1 MKHQL
6 DESMLT
12 NPCSHISMWVM
23 LVICPQCKAQYQ
35 LGSVIKNAILV
46 CHRCGDEFNV
56 EEQPIQHISDDEPSL
71 FEGNTPPPSPE
82 DIVEATAFE
91 TPAFIDDEASISD
104 NQATISPR
112 RKQAHMW
119 PWLIF
124 VLICVAG
131 LGLWKNQSSWLEQPW
146 ARSLMMNLKLP
157 VTFNP
162 NDWSIA
168 TDNLQSQWVK
178 RQDDSR
184 ILLISG
190 YIHNRLLSDQL
201 APPLRINFHE
211 VPNGPILSTYIMP
224 ITEPPSLPQIRHAP
238 FVSPDID
245 SVPIAAGGMRAFT
258 LVIENAPEDSRE
270 FTLGIAT
277 PTTL

>member
-1 MKHQL
+1 MKHQH

-56 EEQPIQHISDDEPSL
+56 EEQPIQHISDAEPSL
-71 FEGNTPPPSPE
+71 FEGNTSPPPSPE
-82 DIVEATAFE
+82 DIARAPVL
-91 TPAFIDDEASISD
+91 IDADASISA
-104 NQATISPR
+104 NQATLSPR
-112 RKQAHMW
+112 RKQAHIW

-131 LGLWKNQSSWLEQPW
+131 LGVWKNKNSWLEQPW

-157 VTFNP
+157 VTFNA

-168 TDNLQSQWVK
+168 TDSLHSQWVN

-190 YIHNRLLSDQL
+190 YIHNQLLSDQL

-211 VPNGPILSTYIMP
+211 VPNGPILISYIMP

-238 FVSPDID
+238 FLSPDID

-258 LVIENAPEDSRE
+258 LIIENPPEDSRE

-277 PTTL
+277 PTAL

>member
-1 MKHQL
+1 MSHQY

-46 CHRCGDEFNV
+46 CHRCGDEFDV
-56 EEQPIQHISDDEPSL
+56 EAQPEQDILNDEPSL
-71 FEGNTPPPSPE
+71 FEGNPSPSFPE
-82 DIVEATAFE
+82 ERVDIPTPTDAE
-91 TPAFIDDEASISD
+91 TPMPA
-104 NQATISPR
+104 NQSTLSPR
-112 RKQAHMW
+112 RKQAHIW

-124 VLICVAG
+124 VLLCIAG
-131 LGLWKNQSSWLEQPW
+131 LGVWKNQHLWLEQPW

-157 VTFNP
+157 VTFNA

-168 TDNLQSQWVK
+168 TNSLHSQWIN

-190 YIHNRLLSDQL
+190 YIHNQLLSDQL
-201 APPLRINFHE
+201 VPPLRINFHE
-211 VPNGPILSTYIMP
+211 VPNGPVLSTYTMP

-238 FVSPDID
+238 FLSPDID
-245 SVPIAAGGMRAFT
+245 SVPIAARGMRAFT
-258 LVIENAPEDSRE
+258 LIIENPPEGSRE
-270 FTLGIAT
+270 FTLSIAT